1 MNAQR
6 WEEIQVSF
14 DQLVDLDVP
23 RRNARLAM
31 LASSDP
37 ELHRALAS
45 LLEADAAASAQLAP
59 IDAAFL
65 PRSDL
70 LPDPLGLTGRTI
82 SHFELREALGSGGM
96 GVVYRA
102 DDMHLHRVVALKFL
116 LPHYNLDTS
125 AKARFLREAHAAA
138 ALDHPNLCTI
148 HEVGTSD
155 EGWLFLAMTLYQ
167 GETLRA
173 RLTRDGPI
181 GVRKSLEIARQIA
194 EGLRAAHSA
203 GIVHR
208 DLKPGN
214 VMLLPDGTVRIL
226 DFGLARAR
234 DQSLSEAG
242 VRFGTVSY
250 MAPEQ
255 VSGQDVD
262 ARVDL
267 WALGVVLYEM
277 LTGRKPFGGEEEVA
291 IAHAI
296 LHDEPEL
303 LSTHRGD
310 IPPAL
315 ERVVLRL
322 LEKEPANRCA
332 DAVELLDDFAEI
344 RTPTGTTGQVQAA
357 AGAMIEEPRRLTRQ
371 RRVVRPD
378 VMAAPSHGRPQDQST
393 RRLRQMLYGVTAL
406 AILLIATTIL
416 GWTRPAPAKQVVR
429 SSLAF
434 DAAEAMI
441 QPVVFF
447 WGRLALS
454 PDGSRL
460 AYVGG
465 PRGQILVRQRNQLH
479 ATAIAGSEGGESP
492 FFSPDGQ
499 RVGFITEGNKLQIAS
514 LNGGPLTTVTDS
526 VVGEAGASWGR
537 DGYIYI
543 DGRDKEPLIRVEAKA
558 GAIPERFTALDP
570 ARKELDHS
578 WPEVLPNGKGILM
591 AVGVRD
597 AARAIGVVDMASR
610 EHHVIV
616 NDAVYARYVPTGHL
630 IYVTTDR
637 RLMIVPFDQ
646 NAMNVTGEPRELAEG
661 IRLARSSTVDLA
673 VSENGTLV
681 YTLGQIPG
689 KLELVWVTR
698 DGKAQPIDRDWQ
710 GLFSEP
716 SLAPDGTRL
725 AVSMVPDVPYDAT
738 AQTINIWIKR
748 LDRGTSTKLTLEEKT
763 ASYGAWTRDGRSVT
777 FSSNAAGSFDLW
789 TKRADNSTQAV
800 LQLHYPRGAF
810 SPRWSP
816 DGKWLVFR
824 TDRSQRGAGDI
835 LGIRPGID
843 TAPVPLVATR
853 FTESAPVISPDGRWL
868 AYSSNESGHYEIYVV
883 PFPRTAA
890 TIWAVSTGGGT
901 EPLWSHSGKELFYR
915 DGDGN
920 LVAVK
925 VHSTPTF
932 SYGPSTVLFPAG
944 AYYSHARA
952 VEYAVAPGDRRFL
965 MIRQIP
971 SSVPDEL
978 IVVDNWFEELKAKQR

>member
-6 WEEIQVSF
+6 WEEIQVRF

-23 RRNARLAM
+23 RRKARLAM

-37 ELHRALAS
+37 ELYRALES
-45 LLEADAAASAQLAP
+45 LLQADATASVQLAP
-59 IDAAFL
+59 IDAAFV
-65 PRSDL
+65 PRSDRQ
-70 LPDPLGLTGRTI
+70 PDPLGLTGRTI
-82 SHFELREALGSGGM
+82 SHFELREVLGSGGM

-102 DDMHLHRVVALKFL
+102 DDTRLHRVVALKFL
-116 LPHYNLDTS
+116 LPHYNLDIS

-173 RLTRDGPI
+173 RLSRDGPM
-181 GVRKSLEIARQIA
+181 GVRESLEIARQIA
-194 EGLRAAHSA
+194 EGLQAAHSA

-226 DFGLARAR
+226 DFGLAKAR
-234 DQSLSEAG
+234 DQSLSDAG

-255 VSGQDVD
+255 VRGENVD
-262 ARVDL
+262 GRADL
-267 WALGVVLYEM
+267 WALGIVLYEM
-277 LTGRKPFGGEEEVA
+277 LTGRKPFRGDEEVA

-296 LHDEPEL
+296 LHNEPEL
-303 LSTHRGD
+303 LSPHRD
-310 IPPAL
+310 RLSVAL
-315 ERVVLRL
+315 EELVRRL
-322 LEKEPANRCA
+322 VQKDPARRHDGA
-332 DAVELLDDFAEI
+332 AELLRELARI
-344 RTPTGTTGQVQAA
+344 RTLADGTNG
-357 AGAMIEEPRRLTRQ
+357 PRHPAFTLSSTSARA
-371 RRVVRPD
+371 V
-378 VMAAPSHGRPQDQST
+378 APGRST
-393 RRLRQMLYGVTAL
+393 RRLRHMLYGVTAL
-406 AILLIATTIL
+406 AILLSATTIW
-416 GWTRPAPAKQVVR
+416 GWIHSAPAKQVVR
-429 SSLAF
+429 TSLAF

-441 QPVVFF
+441 QPVAFF

-479 ATAIAGSEGGESP
+479 ATAIEGSEGAESP

-499 RVGFITEGNKLQIAS
+499 RVGFITGGNKLQLAS
-514 LNGGPLTTVTDS
+514 LSGGPLITVTDS

-537 DGYIYI
+537 DGYIYM
-543 DGRDKEPLIRVEAKA
+543 DGRAKEPLIRVEAKA
-558 GAIPERFTALDP
+558 GAVPERFTTLDP
-570 ARKELDHS
+570 ALKELDHS
-578 WPEVLPNGKGILM
+578 WPEVLPNGKGILI

-597 AARAIGVVDMASR
+597 AARAIGVVDMATR
-610 EHHVIV
+610 KHHVIV
-616 NDAVYARYVPTGHL
+616 NNAVYARYVPTGHL
-630 IYVTTDR
+630 LYVTTDR
-637 RLMIVPFDQ
+637 TLMIVPFDQ
-646 NAMNVTGEPRELAEG
+646 NAMKVTGEPRALAEG

-673 VSENGTLV
+673 VSENGTLL

-698 DGKAQPIDRDWQ
+698 DGRAQPIDGDWQ
-710 GLFSEP
+710 GLFGEP
-716 SLAPDGTRL
+716 SLSPDGTRL
-725 AVSMVPDVPYDAT
+725 AVSMVPDVSYDAT
-738 AQTINIWIKR
+738 AQTSNIWIKR
-748 LDRGTSTKLTLEEKT
+748 LDRGPSKLTLEEKT
-763 ASYGAWTRDGRSVT
+763 DRFGAWTPDGRSVT

-789 TKRADNSTQAV
+789 TKRADGSSQAV
-800 LQLHYPRGAF
+800 LQLHYTRGAF

-824 TDRSQRGAGDI
+824 TDRYQPGAGDI

-843 TAPVPLVATR
+843 TAPVPLVATK
-853 FTESAPVISPDGRWL
+853 FTESAPAISPDGRWL
-868 AYSSNESGHYEIYVV
+868 AYSSNESGQYDIYVV
-883 PFPRTAA
+883 PFPNTAA
-890 TIWAVSTGGGT
+890 AKWAVSTDGGS

-915 DGDGN
+915 DVGGN

-932 SYGPSTVLFPAG
+932 SLERSTVLFPAG
-944 AYYSHARA
+944 AYLAFARGA
-952 VEYAVAPGDRRFL
+952 EYAVAPDDRRFV
-965 MIRQIP
+965 MIRQVAG
-971 SSVPDEL
+971 SVPDEL
-978 IVVDNWFEELKAKQR
+978 IVVDNWFDELKAKQR